1 MRAMSLSFLMLI
13 TFNAHAEVIT
23 VDDDGKA
30 DFNSIQAAVEYAA
43 AGDEILVAPGVYTSD
58 HPLRVVDM
66 LGKPLTLR
74 GSGENDPTIIDGESV
89 RRGIVCLNEETAK
102 TVIEGITI
110 RNGVGVEHDFDLN
123 GTDDWWESSGGW
135 HARQTGRPDDHRLQV
150 HCERL
155 DMPDRVQARERA
167 ECRSLSDDDP
177 GARPCSGFPLTVESA
192 Y

>member
-1 MRAMSLSFLMLI
+1 MSLSFLMLI

-58 HPLRVVDM
+58 HPLHVVDM

-74 GSGENDPTIIDGESV
+74 GSGDNDPTIIDGESV

-123 GTDDWWESSGGW
+123 GTDDWWESSGGVACSSDRP
-135 HARQTGRPDDHRLQV
+135 AR
-150 HCERL
+150 
-155 DMPDRVQARERA
+155 
-167 ECRSLSDDDP
+167 RSPTAGSLRTS
-177 GARPCSGFPLTVESA
+177 
-192 Y
+192 